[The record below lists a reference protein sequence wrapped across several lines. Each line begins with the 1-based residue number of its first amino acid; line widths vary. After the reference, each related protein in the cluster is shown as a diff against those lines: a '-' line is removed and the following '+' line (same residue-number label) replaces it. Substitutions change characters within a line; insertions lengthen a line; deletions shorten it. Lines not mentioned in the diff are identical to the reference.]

1 MKKVILILVDGMRP
15 DAMLQCGHPYV
26 EELIARASYAPEGKT
41 VYPSDTLPCH
51 ISLFTAVDPIQHQ
64 TTSNTYCPPVNK
76 VRGMVEQLDAAGKKA
91 AMFYNWGELRD
102 IAKPGIFNFSLFMRD
117 EKDAAITDYAIE
129 YLKKNSPDF
138 TFLYLGNV
146 DIVGHHHRWMS
157 EKYLTSVNTAIECI
171 KRVIEEFGDEYTY
184 IITADHGGHEHDHGS
199 TMPEDINIPILFI
212 GEDFEAG
219 KQIEASIIDIAPT
232 VCDLLEVN
240 KQECWEGKSLL

>member
-1 MKKVILILVDGMRP
+1 MKKVILMLVDGMRP
-15 DAMLQCGHPYV
+15 DAMTGCGNPYV
-26 EELIARASYAPEGKT
+26 KTLLEQSTHALAGKT

-76 VRGMVEQLDAAGKKA
+76 VKGLVEQLDASGKKA

-117 EKDAAITDYAIE
+117 EKDGAITDYAIE

-146 DIVGHHHRWMS
+146 DMEGHHHRWMS
-157 EKYLTSVNTAIECI
+157 EKYLTSVNTAIDCI
-171 KRVIEEFGDEYTY
+171 KRVIDTFGDEYTY

-212 GEDFEAG
+212 GEDFE
-219 KQIEASIIDIAPT
+219 KNKSIEASIIDIAPT
-232 VCDLLEVN
+232 IADLLGVE
-240 KQECWEGKSLL
+240 KQNCWDGKSVL